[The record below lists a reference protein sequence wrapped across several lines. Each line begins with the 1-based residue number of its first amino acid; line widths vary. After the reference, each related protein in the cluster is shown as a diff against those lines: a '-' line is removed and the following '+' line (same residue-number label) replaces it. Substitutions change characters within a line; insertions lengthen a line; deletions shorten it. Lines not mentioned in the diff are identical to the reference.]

1 MNQANQDA
9 RSKSAKGDITVSREF
24 SVAVPK
30 DEGVLVLR
38 SDWNRIKTM
47 VARIVPVKNWYQ
59 VSGSVSVGIAVAAAF
74 SLIGFAS
81 SKDVPTWARFTD
93 SCALVC
99 GIVLAVALF
108 ALDAQQHLYTTH
120 KTTDVTEEMD
130 RIERLCDAV
139 PQGGDMNGIAILSAR
154 YGASGA
160 WADVGP
166 LLGAKVQN
174 GKLRI
179 MVTNEDLGGDPAPN
193 ITKSLEVNY
202 SRDGTACSKVVPEG
216 QELSLPEGG

>member
-99 GIVLAVALF
+99 GIILAVALF

-120 KTTDVTEEMD
+120 KSTDITEEMD
-130 RIERLCDAV
+130 RIERLCEAV
-139 PQGGDMNGIAILSAR
+139 PQGAATILSAR

-166 LLGAKVQN
+166 LLGAKIQN

-179 MVTNEDLGGDPAPN
+179 MVTNENLGGDPAPN
-193 ITKSLEVNY
+193 VFKSLEVNY
-202 SRDGTACSKVVPEG
+202 SRDGTAHSKVVPEG
-216 QELSLPEGG
+216 QELSLPEEG